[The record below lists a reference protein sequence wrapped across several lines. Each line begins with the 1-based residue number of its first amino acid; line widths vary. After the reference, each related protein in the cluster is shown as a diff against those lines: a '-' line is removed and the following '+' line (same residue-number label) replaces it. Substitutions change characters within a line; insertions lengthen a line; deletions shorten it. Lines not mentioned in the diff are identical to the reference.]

1 MIAEQKDTKGG
12 AGESSDGV
20 VVPKRTIDPM
30 VRLLLFVRSAGRC
43 EFDGCNEELLQH
55 PVTLREGNFAEMAHI
70 VAFKKAGARGDDGER
85 PEDINSADN
94 LMLLCQRCHKH
105 VDDNEKEFPRARLE
119 AFKHEHED
127 RIAHVTSIGP
137 DRKTAVLSLTAPIG
151 GQAVAIPRAHIFAA
165 VLPRYPASKRA
176 LTIDLGDLAGG
187 RESDGFYQVARD
199 KIDRDV
205 DRFFAADGEGDRI
218 AHVSVFGFGPI
229 PLLIHLGAKLT
240 NKVPSDLYQRH
251 RDTEDWAWKEDGE
264 LIGYTVALRSDGKE
278 GGPVALILALSGS
291 VPTESLPDHLREGA
305 WLYEISLE
313 RRVPEPTFLRR
324 REDLDA
330 FRIAFQEALG
340 LIAASHGLLKD
351 IDLIPAIPAPVA
363 VLVGRERLPKV
374 HPSLRVFDRT
384 KDGYVFTFEV
394 T

>member
-1 MIAEQKDTKGG
+1 MIEEQKKTKD
-12 AGESSDGV
+12 ETSDASDIV
-20 VVPKRTIDPM
+20 LVPHRKIDPM
-30 VRLLLFVRSAGRC
+30 VRVLLFVRSAGRC
-43 EFDGCNEELLQH
+43 EFDGCNEDLLQH
-55 PVTLREGNFAEMAHI
+55 PVTLKEGNFAEMAHI
-70 VAFKKAGARGDDGER
+70 VAFKKAGPRGDEGER
-85 PEDINSADN
+85 PAEINSADN

-119 AFKHEHED
+119 TFKREHED

-151 GQAVAIPRAHIFAA
+151 GQAVAIPRTHVFAA
-165 VLPRYPASKRA
+165 VLPRYPVSKGG
-176 LTIDLGDLAGG
+176 LTIDLGDLSGG
-187 RESDGFYQVARD
+187 RESDGFYQVARE

-205 DRFFAADGEGDRI
+205 DRFFAADGEGSGI
-218 AHVSVFGFGPI
+218 THVSVFGLGPI

-251 RDTEDWAWKEDGE
+251 RDTEDWVWKEDGE
-264 LIGYTVALRSDGKE
+264 PITYTVALRSEGKN

-291 VPTESLPDHLREGA
+291 IPTESLPDHLREGA
-305 WLYEISLE
+305 WLYEISLD

-324 REDLDA
+324 RDDLDA
-330 FRIAFQEALG
+330 FRVAFQEALG
-340 LIAASHGLLKD
+340 RIAASHGLLKD

-363 VLVGRERLPKV
+363 ILVGRERLPKV
-374 HPSLRVFDRT
+374 HPALRVFDRT
-384 KDGYVFTFEV
+384 KDGYVFAFEV